1 MISKEEFDFI
11 SHLSKLNITG
21 SEKETLMSDMEEILL
36 FAEKIKNVPTEEILA
51 NASEEMEDYEVLP
64 PFSQCDILKNAP
76 TTDGKYFILPKRS
89 EAL

>member
-1 MISKEEFDFI
+1 MITKEEFYFI
-11 SHLSKLNITG
+11 SHLSKLNITD
-21 SEKETLMSDMEEILL
+21 SERETLISDMEEILA
-36 FAEKIKNVPTEEILA
+36 FAEKIKAVPSQELLES
-51 NASEEMEDYEVLP
+51 ASEETEAYEVLP